1 MHPHYQKG
9 QEIKD
14 RRTQFIHLK
23 NIIAI
28 LLCVSGFLAKA
39 QNPDTTAKIDS
50 AKILALPDT
59 VRHLESRFLS
69 FIPPAVFISYGI
81 LSLEVK
87 GIRQVDYNVYDDLIR
102 KHPTFRNHIENYF
115 QYAPAMIV
123 YGLNLAGI
131 QGKNT
136 FIDRSALYL
145 LSNVIAQGTT
155 FATKRVISRERP
167 DRSDNYSFPSGHTAN
182 AFAAAEFMAQ
192 EYAEKSPWF
201 GVIGYSFAT
210 ATAVLR
216 VYNRDHWF
224 SDIITGAGVGI
235 LSTKAAYLLYP
246 LIRNTLFRVDNETKS
261 SIVIPTYQNGVTG
274 FAFIKRF

>member
-1 MHPHYQKG
+1 MQTHLNSIYYR
-9 QEIKD
+9 ID
-14 RRTQFIHLK
+14 LTTLK
-23 NIIAI
+23 NIFTTLICLCA
-28 LLCVSGFLAKA
+28 LLTKG
-39 QNPDTTAKIDS
+39 QQQDTTAKIDS

-59 VRHLESRFLS
+59 VRHLESRFAS
-69 FIPPAVFISYGI
+69 FIPPAAFITYGI
-81 LSLEVK
+81 LSLNVK
-87 GIRQVDYNVYDDLIR
+87 GIRQVDYNVYSNLIE
-102 KHPTFRNHIENYF
+102 KHPTFSNHIENYF
-115 QYAPAMIV
+115 QYAPAVLV
-123 YGLNLAGI
+123 YGLNLAGV

-136 FIDRSALYL
+136 FIDRSALFL
-145 LSNVIAQGTT
+145 LSTVIAQGTT
-155 FATKRVISRERP
+155 FVTKRAIHRERP
-167 DRSDNYSFPSGHTAN
+167 DGSDHYSFPSGHTAN

-246 LIRNTLFRVDNETKS
+246 LVRNSLFRVKNQDKAS
-261 SIVIPTYQNGVTG
+261 LIMPTYQNKTFG
-274 FAFIKRF
+274 FALVKRF

>member
-1 MHPHYQKG
+1 M
-9 QEIKD
+9 
-14 RRTQFIHLK
+14 
-23 NIIAI
+23 
-28 LLCVSGFLAKA
+28 
-39 QNPDTTAKIDS
+39 
-50 AKILALPDT
+50 
-59 VRHLESRFLS
+59 
-69 FIPPAVFISYGI
+69 
-81 LSLEVK
+81 
-87 GIRQVDYNVYDDLIR
+87 
-102 KHPTFRNHIENYF
+102 
-115 QYAPAMIV
+115 
-123 YGLNLAGI
+123 
-131 QGKNT
+131 
-136 FIDRSALYL
+136 
-145 LSNVIAQGTT
+145 
-155 FATKRVISRERP
+155 ISRERP

-246 LIRNTLFRVDNETKS
+246 LIRNTLFKVDNGPKS
-261 SIVIPTYQNGVTG
+261 SLVIPTYQNGVTG

>member
-1 MHPHYQKG
+1 MSLWANAQ
-9 QEIKD
+9 
-14 RRTQFIHLK
+14 TQ
-23 NIIAI
+23 
-28 LLCVSGFLAKA
+28 
-39 QNPDTTAKIDS
+39 DTTVRIDS

-59 VRHLESRFLS
+59 VRRLESKFPS
-69 FIPPAVFISYGI
+69 FIPPAAFITYGI

-102 KHPTFRNHIENYF
+102 KNPTFRNHIENYL
-115 QYAPAMIV
+115 QYAPAALV
-123 YGLNLAGI
+123 YGLNLAGV

-136 FIDRSALYL
+136 FIDRSALFL
-145 LSNVIAQGTT
+145 ISEVIAQGTT
-155 FATKRVISRERP
+155 FATKRIISRERP
-167 DRSDNYSFPSGHTAN
+167 DRTDNYSFPSGHTAN

-192 EYAEKSPWF
+192 EYAEKSPWY

-246 LIRNTLFRVDNETKS
+246 LVRNSLFRVKNTDKS
-261 SIVIPTYQNGVTG
+261 SLIIPTYQNGTAG
-274 FAFIKRF
+274 FALVKRF

>member
-1 MHPHYQKG
+1 MKT
-9 QEIKD
+9 IL
-14 RRTQFIHLK
+14 T
-23 NIIAI
+23 I
-28 LLCVSGFLAKA
+28 LLCICALFTRA
-39 QNPDTTAKIDS
+39 QIQDTTVKIDS

-69 FIPPAVFISYGI
+69 FIPPAAFISYGI

-87 GIRQVDYNVYDDLIR
+87 KIRQVDYNVYDDLIR

-115 QYAPAMIV
+115 QYAPAAIV
-123 YGLNLAGI
+123 YGLNLAGV

-136 FIDRSALYL
+136 FIDRSALFL
-145 LSNVIAQGTT
+145 ISNIIAQGTT
-155 FATKRVISRERP
+155 FATKRIISRERP
-167 DRSDNYSFPSGHTAN
+167 DHSDNYSFPSGHTAN

-201 GVIGYSFAT
+201 GVIGYSFAS

-246 LIRNTLFRVDNETKS
+246 LIRNSLFRVKNSDKS
-261 SIVIPTYQNGVTG
+261 SLIIPTYQNGSMG
-274 FAFIKRF
+274 FALVKRF